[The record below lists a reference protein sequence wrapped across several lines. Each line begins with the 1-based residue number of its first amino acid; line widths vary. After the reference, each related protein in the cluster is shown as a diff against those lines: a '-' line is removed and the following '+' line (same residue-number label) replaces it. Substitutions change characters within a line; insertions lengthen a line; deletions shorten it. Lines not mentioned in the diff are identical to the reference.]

1 MATGEELETD
11 TAETA
16 MTEVDPQK
24 MSHWQKVVALVH
36 MAFQE
41 GRLAGGATWMAIEAV
56 NRQLR
61 ITFDTFLTTPT
72 IPMLQ
77 WSPPP
82 LDTRTT
88 AYHMA
93 SPARRPSW
101 NAICT
106 SATTFCQ

>member
-41 GRLAGGATWMAIEAV
+41 GRLAGDATW
-56 NRQLR
+56 
-61 ITFDTFLTTPT
+61 
-72 IPMLQ
+72 
-77 WSPPP
+77 
-82 LDTRTT
+82 
-88 AYHMA
+88 
-93 SPARRPSW
+93 
-101 NAICT
+101 
-106 SATTFCQ
+106 